1 MNSKELLNN
10 WSKIGFLTSLTYP
23 LGNPDIKSGYQS
35 SIGSVRAPLLY
46 FTLGDLY
53 KKREAFIESL
63 QYTVPDNSNWQL
75 DGAQTDYES
84 SKEFFESAGV
94 RNVPTVENGYKLP
107 HMVEVAVTMKFLE
120 QRRNTERR
128 ENLYG
133 FTPLNNDDI
142 YVATQTGDRL
152 DLLSKQY
159 YGTPAYWWIIA
170 NANNIHDAKLGLTDG
185 TILRIPKDFTEIVRK
200 ETSNA

>member
-1 MNSKELLNN
+1 MTLNPFNFYTYDGVERSVTFNFTIYPMNSKELLNN

-75 DGAQTDYES
+75 DGTTEQVKEYES
-84 SKEFFESAGV
+84 SAAFFEKAGV
-94 RNVPTVENGYKLP
+94 KNVPTVEKGYKLP
-107 HMVEVAVTMKFLE
+107 HLVEVSITMKFLE

-133 FTPLNNDDI
+133 FTPLTYN
-142 YVATQTGDRL
+142 
-152 DLLSKQY
+152 
-159 YGTPAYWWIIA
+159 
-170 NANNIHDAKLGLTDG
+170 
-185 TILRIPKDFTEIVRK
+185 
-200 ETSNA
+200 TSG